1 MPPKSPFPRG
11 PKRDS
16 RGGARCGR
24 LAEACA
30 GGRPPPP
37 WHGGSESPALA
48 PRTWPHPGPL
58 GRERPGKGKRRGG
71 GWWGGPWGGVGG
83 LGQEGSAVR
92 QELGKEGKELR
103 GGSASLALSLASG
116 AARHRRRRGPEK
128 PPVRDAPRPG
138 QLEEQLCV
146 RCGGVRIFA
155 VDFAGFACFLRF
167 PRRGKRFP
175 PAYRGV
181 SPTQRGSR
189 GRGAFPRRGM
199 DPRSHGKSFP
209 DPPHPPPPVLR
220 ERSQEACLGR
230 TPALHA
236 QACASQAGSGP
247 GALPAAG
254 GDRDTGPPYS
264 VTAET
269 SAPLPPSLP
278 PGVGSGHRVPGTS
291 SIWGEL
297 GGRGVYCTDVHRK
310 PVVKFP

>member
-1 MPPKSPFPRG
+1 MWPPGRGVRRG
-11 PKRDS
+11 P
-16 RGGARCGR
+16 A
-24 LAEACA
+24 A
-30 GGRPPPP
+30 
-37 WHGGSESPALA
+37 PALA
-48 PRTWPHPGPL
+48 RRLREPCPGTPYLAPPWPS
-58 GRERPGKGKRRGG
+58 RPGTARQRKKTGG

-278 PGVGSGHRVPGTS
+278 AWALGTVCRAHLPFGGS
-291 SIWGEL
+291 
-297 GGRGVYCTDVHRK
+297 
-310 PVVKFP
+310 